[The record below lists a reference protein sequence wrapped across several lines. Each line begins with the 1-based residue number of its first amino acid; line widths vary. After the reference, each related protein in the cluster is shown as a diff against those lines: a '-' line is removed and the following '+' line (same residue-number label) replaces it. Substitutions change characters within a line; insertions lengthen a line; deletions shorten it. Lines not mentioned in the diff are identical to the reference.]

1 MMKNIKVVIVLLS
14 VLISSLA
21 VYNLYA
27 SEVKGKT
34 VNLSAVVTGEDG
46 AVDKAKAI
54 ELYKAGRPLAFKSN
68 SGELFIVFNT
78 DGSVADKNLA
88 LNADAEYTI
97 TGKVHNKNGFKY
109 IIADKFN

>member
-1 MMKNIKVVIVLLS
+1 MKNLKLISIIFTVLLA
-14 VLISSLA
+14 ITT

-27 SEVKGKT
+27 AEVKGNT
-34 VNLSAVVTGEDG
+34 VNLSAVVLGQEG
-46 AVDKAKAI
+46 SVNKEQAI
-54 ELYKAGRPLAFKSN
+54 ELVKAGKPLAFKSA
-68 SGELFIVFNT
+68 SGELFLVFNT

-88 LNADAEYTI
+88 LNADNEYTI